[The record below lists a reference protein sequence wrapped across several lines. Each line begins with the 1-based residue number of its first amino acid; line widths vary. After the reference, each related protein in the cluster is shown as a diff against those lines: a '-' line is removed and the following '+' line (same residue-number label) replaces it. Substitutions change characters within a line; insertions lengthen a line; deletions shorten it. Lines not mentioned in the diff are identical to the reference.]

1 MQIFSSPSFKF
12 LMPLLLFALAS
23 SFANAQTLDFNHYQ
37 NLECGGEIP
46 KSIIKNIE
54 KRIAEEEKKE
64 ISQKDN
70 WRKKKAKEKFIVESS
85 YDISELLL
93 SGLVLFNDTLS
104 NYVHSVAKEL
114 LKNDVETFNKMHFF
128 AVKSPLA
135 NAFSTNE
142 GIVLINIGL
151 LAQLETEAQLAF
163 VLAHEITHF
172 KRKHV
177 LTLFAENIKQ
187 TSYNSHSR
195 QDDLLRNISFSIEF
209 EHEADEGAV
218 EIMQQSKYSLDA
230 IGGVFDILQL
240 SNLPVHEIPFDIT
253 FFNSAHLVI
262 TPSYFL
268 QNVNSIRTHDDA
280 SSSHPSITER
290 RNKTMALISFAGNSA
305 KKDFIQSQSLF
316 EMVRDAARFE
326 MISIFLAARK
336 YEAAIYNAS
345 VLLKKYP
352 NSEFLFSSVGTS
364 LYFLSKYANIGI
376 QSDITSPYANIEG
389 ESQQVYYLF
398 SVLSKQ
404 NLNVITC
411 DYLWRIYFKFPHRDD
426 LKKKATEMLNEL
438 VRLHYPSDTAFSEQE
453 KITDTSTLPLT
464 PGNDAQFTNG
474 KTKLGFGEIQPKD
487 EIVVK
492 FAFVDLFK
500 QPNFKDAYYS
510 AFRNKDINVTVSKS
524 YYNRGQVNYN
534 PKEIQHLHLQKI
546 VMVDPAY
553 YKISNLFESNKFDP
567 IASEKARK
575 KYSTMIKSVGK
586 AAQLDVV
593 LLDSKFLNTKQVGIF
608 NEITRLNAF
617 IDEMYVHRNLD
628 SMLPSDYLL
637 TQMLLQKHNS
647 KYLAWNTIFAITE
660 ADAMADPYTFATY
673 SYYMPPLIPIFLIDA
688 LTPDYFTYSNMLVA
702 DIEKG
707 KIIFDNSYKMSG
719 KDSDDR
725 LKSNLYYNFMQLKGK
740 TKKKKN

>member
-1 MQIFSSPSFKF
+1 MI
-12 LMPLLLFALAS
+12 FALAPMLAS
-23 SFANAQTLDFNHYQ
+23 AQTFDLNHYQ
-37 NLECGGEIP
+37 NLECAGEIP
-46 KSIIKNIE
+46 KIIIKNLE

-64 ISQKDN
+64 ITQKDN
-70 WRKKKAKEKFIVESS
+70 WREKKAKEKFIVESS

-93 SGLVLFNDTLS
+93 SGLVIFNDTLS
-104 NYVHSVAKEL
+104 NYVHGVAKEL
-114 LKNDVETFNKMHFF
+114 LKNDVETFNKLHFF
-128 AVKSPLA
+128 VVKSPLV

-163 VLAHEITHF
+163 ILAHEITHF
-172 KRKHV
+172 KKKHV
-177 LTLFAENIKQ
+177 LTLFTEGKKQ
-187 TSYNSHSR
+187 ASYNSHAP
-195 QDDLLRNISFSIEF
+195 QDALLDNISFSKEF
-209 EHEADEGAV
+209 ENQADEGAV
-218 EIMQQSKYSLDA
+218 EIIQQSNYSLGA

-240 SNLPVHEIPFDIT
+240 SNLPIHEIPFDIT

-262 TPSYFL
+262 PPSYFL
-268 QNVNSIRTHDDA
+268 QYINSIQIHDDA
-280 SSSHPSITER
+280 SSTHPSITER
-290 RNKTMALISFAGNSA
+290 RNKTMALISFVDNSG
-305 KKDFIQSQSLF
+305 KKDFIQLQSHF
-316 EMVRDAARFE
+316 EMIRDVARFE
-326 MISIFLAARK
+326 IISIFLANRK
-336 YEAAIYNAS
+336 YESAIYSAS

-352 NSEFLFSSVGTS
+352 NSEFLLAAVGTS

-398 SVLSKQ
+398 SSLGKQ
-404 NLNVITC
+404 DLNVITC
-411 DYLWRIYFKFPHRDD
+411 DYLWRIYFKFPQRAD
-426 LKKKATEMLNEL
+426 LKKKANEMLNEL
-438 VRLHYPSDTAFSEQE
+438 IRLHYPSGTAFSEEE
-453 KITDTSTLPLT
+453 KIIDHTSVALPT
-464 PGNDAQFTNG
+464 SNHEQITNG
-474 KTKLGFGEIQPKD
+474 KTKVGIGEIQPKD
-487 EIVVK
+487 KINVQ
-492 FAFVDLFK
+492 FAFVDMFK
-500 QPNFKDAYYS
+500 QYEFKDAYYS
-510 AFRNKDINVTVSKS
+510 ALRNKDVNVTISKS

-534 PKEIQHLHLQKI
+534 PKEIQHVNLQKI

-575 KYSTMIKSVGK
+575 KYSAMIKIVGK

-628 SMLPSDYLL
+628 SMLASDYLL

-647 KYLAWNTIFAITE
+647 KYLAWNTIFAVTE

-688 LTPDYFTYSNMLVA
+688 LTPDYFTYSNVLVA

-707 KIIFDNSYKMSG
+707 KIIYDNSYKMFG
-719 KDSDDR
+719 KDYDDR